1 MILYTQKKGDV
12 MDYDTMI
19 DIDFDKKMHKIRDNG
34 LLLSDEQIEILK
46 KYDINYL
53 QYNNIS
59 SLIYELEEILN
70 EEYNEELDK
79 VSSEL
84 SEFNYYNNTNK

>member
-1 MILYTQKKGDV
+1 

>member
-1 MILYTQKKGDV
+1 
-12 MDYDTMI
+12 MDYDKII
-19 DIDFDKKMHKIRDNG
+19 DIDFDKKMHKKRDNG
-34 LLLSDEQIEILK
+34 LILSDEQIEILK

-53 QYNNIS
+53 KYNNIS
-59 SLIYELEEILN
+59 NLIYELEEILN

-84 SEFNYYNNTNK
+84 AEFNYYNNTNK

>member
-1 MILYTQKKGDV
+1 
-12 MDYDTMI
+12 MDYDKII
-19 DIDFDKKMHKIRDNG
+19 DIDFDKKMHKKRDNG
-34 LLLSDEQIEILK
+34 LILSDEQIEVLN
-46 KYDINYL
+46 KYNINYL
-53 QYNNIS
+53 NYNNIS

-79 VSSEL
+79 ISSEL

>member
-1 MILYTQKKGDV
+1 
-12 MDYDTMI
+12 MDNLDEIINI
-19 DIDFDKKMHKIRDNG
+19 DYNKKMHKKRDNG
-34 LLLSDEQIEILK
+34 LILSDEQIEILNRF
-46 KYDINYL
+46 DINYL
-53 QYNNIS
+53 KYNNIS
-59 SLIYELEEILN
+59 SLIYEIEEILN